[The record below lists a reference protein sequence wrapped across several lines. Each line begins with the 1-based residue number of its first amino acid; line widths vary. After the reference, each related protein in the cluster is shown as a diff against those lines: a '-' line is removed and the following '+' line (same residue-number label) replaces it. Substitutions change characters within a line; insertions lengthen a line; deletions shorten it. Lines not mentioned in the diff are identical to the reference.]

1 MFAGKGMSTMF
12 GIENGGGARSG
23 AGVSPEPRAGFDRI
37 SLRRLVLIRWI
48 AVAGQAVSL
57 LVVHF
62 LFDFQLPL
70 LPAFAV
76 VFCSVLLNLFI
87 IVHRRAATR
96 LGEREAAG
104 YLAFDLLQLALL
116 LYLTGGLENPF
127 SILILAPVT
136 VAATILSQRSVVPLA
151 IFAITTITVL
161 ALWHLPLP
169 WRAEPP
175 LVFPGELVLG
185 IWTSLV
191 CATVFIGGYTWSVA
205 EEARRL
211 RDAVAATQLALARE
225 QRVSAV
231 GALAAAAAHELG
243 SPLATIAVVAKELVH
258 DLPPDSPHAEDAM
271 LLLSQSERCREI
283 LAQLARQPA
292 EDGASPYTRLPIS
305 ALVEASGTLY
315 RDPRVRL
322 IFATTGDPA
331 GEPLVSRSPE
341 IMHGLNNLIQNA
353 VQFARS
359 EVSVT
364 ISWDKD
370 NVTVEVADDGPG
382 FPAHLLGRL
391 GEPYLSTRAGAS
403 NHMGL
408 HRAKPVG
415 AQRRRSGLRQSCRGR
430 GACCHFLESAQFG
443 GNGATRCRG
452 GGRRIGRGAIRN
464 RETAEMNTSERPL
477 RTGAEGEA
485 APLRGLSEADR
496 TLLIV
501 DDDAPL
507 CQRLARAMERRGFV
521 VATAESVATGMA
533 LAKANPP
540 AFAVVD
546 LRLGDGSGLDVVSA
560 VRGARPGARI
570 VMLTGYGNI
579 ATAVAAVKAGA
590 LDYLPKPASGRCWP
604 RRARR
609 RRPRR
614 TRCRPI
620 GCAGSTFSGS
630 SNYATAT
637 SRRRRAGS
645 RCIAAPCSGSLAS
658 TRRAAE
664 HAPL

>member
-191 CATVFIGGYTWSVA
+191 CATVFIGGYAWSVA

-258 DLPPDSPHAEDAM
+258 ELPADSPHAEDAQ
-271 LLLSQSERCREI
+271 LLLSQSDRCRQI
-283 LAQLARQPA
+283 LAQLAHHPD
-292 EDGASPYTRLPIS
+292 EEGASPYTRLPIS
-305 ALVEASGTLY
+305 ALVEAAGALY
-315 RDPRVRL
+315 HDPRVRL
-322 IFATTGDPA
+322 IFATTGEPADP
-331 GEPLVSRSPE
+331 EPLVRRSPE

-353 VQFARS
+353 VQFARR

-364 ISWDKD
+364 THWDKT
-370 NVTVEVADDGPG
+370 NVAVDIADDGPG

-391 GEPYLSTRAGAS
+391 GEPYLSTRAGAA

-408 HRAKPVG
+408 G
-415 AQRRRSGLRQSCRGR
+415 IFIAQSLLERSGADLTFDNLVEGDAHVVISWER
-430 GACCHFLESAQFG
+430 ANVDAQ
-443 GNGATRCRG
+443 
-452 GGRRIGRGAIRN
+452 
-464 RETAEMNTSERPL
+464 
-477 RTGAEGEA
+477 
-485 APLRGLSEADR
+485 
-496 TLLIV
+496 
-501 DDDAPL
+501 
-507 CQRLARAMERRGFV
+507 
-521 VATAESVATGMA
+521 
-533 LAKANPP
+533 
-540 AFAVVD
+540 
-546 LRLGDGSGLDVVSA
+546 
-560 VRGARPGARI
+560 ARPD
-570 VMLTGYGNI
+570 
-579 ATAVAAVKAGA
+579 VAAAGVGSA
-590 LDYLPKPASGRCWP
+590 EIQEGNERQPA
-604 RRARR
+604 
-609 RRPRR
+609 
-614 TRCRPI
+614 
-620 GCAGSTFSGS
+620 
-630 SNYATAT
+630 
-637 SRRRRAGS
+637 
-645 RCIAAPCSGSLAS
+645 
-658 TRRAAE
+658 
-664 HAPL
+664 